1 MLTYTRRN
9 TKKVAE
15 SFVIAFLLLL
25 VVHIFFELSYVS
37 GESMAPTFE
46 NGDILLVKKWAAPKN
61 GYIVTAYIE
70 ELDYVVVKRVIGM
83 EGDRIL
89 ITLHAMYRNG
99 ELLQEFTDGKE
110 DDNKVY
116 EMIVP
121 DGYVFL
127 MGDNWEH
134 SLDSRSFG
142 CIPTEAVRGVVLK
155 R

>member
-1 MLTYTRRN
+1 MLTYTKRN

-15 SFVIAFLLLL
+15 SFVIGVLLLL

-46 NGDILLVKKWAAPKN
+46 NGDILLVKKWAAPHN
-61 GYIVTAYIE
+61 GDIVTAYIE

-83 EGDRIL
+83 EGDHIL
-89 ITLHAMYRNG
+89 VTSHAMYRNE
-99 ELLQEFTDGKE
+99 ELLQEFSDDKE

-116 EMIVP
+116 ETIVP
-121 DGYVFL
+121 EGHVFL
-127 MGDNWEH
+127 MGDNWAH

-142 CIPTEAVRGVVLK
+142 CIPIEAVRGVVLEK
-155 R
+155 